1 MIRAGEGRKRA
12 LEQLCEAYWYPLYAY
27 VRRRG
32 HSAEDAAD
40 LTQGFFAMLLERNDF
55 AKVRQE
61 KGRFR
66 SYLLSA
72 MRHYIANQHQRKTAK
87 KRGGDAQVISLDMR
101 DAEGRFKFEPST
113 DEDAEKLYQRQWT
126 LTLLD
131 RVLTSMREEYASTGR
146 GDWFDLLKPALQGD
160 APEYAELAE
169 ATGSSPGAVKVAVHR
184 LRAKYKERLRTEV
197 AHNVGHVDVIDD
209 ELHQLLSSVTKRHE

>member
-12 LEQLCEAYWYPLYAY
+12 LQQLCEAYWYPLYAY

-32 HSAEDAAD
+32 HSPEDAAD

-55 AKVRQE
+55 AKVRRE

-72 MRHYIANQHQRKTAK
+72 MRNYISNQRERKQAK
-87 KRGGDAQVISLDMR
+87 KRGGDAQVFSLDLR
-101 DAEGRFKFEPST
+101 DAEGRFRFEPST

-131 RVLTSMREEYASTGR
+131 RVLTSMRDEYASTGR
-146 GDWFDLLKPALQGD
+146 GDWFDLLKPSLQG
-160 APEYAELAE
+160 ATPAYADLAK
-169 ATGSSPGAVKVAVHR
+169 ATGSTPGAIKVAVHR
-184 LRAKYKERLRTEV
+184 LRAKYKERLREEV
-197 AHNVGHVDVIDD
+197 AQTVGHADAIED
-209 ELHQLLSSVTKRHE
+209 ELRELLSAVS